1 MKLDYIKEFRA
12 YRSDR
17 LSRIAKPLVKAG
29 VTADQ
34 VTALS
39 LISGLLAVY
48 FLFTNYYLLVLFALL
63 HLLFDGFDGVIA
75 RLTKTSIAG
84 KYLDLV
90 TDNLVTIGVLIKTAI
105 FLQDFY
111 AFIAAGL
118 FSLALTIHIISKLK
132 APILFIR
139 TVSLIVLTI
148 ALNPSFP
155 FAAIL
160 LTAGYLAAG
169 GVSSY
174 SLTRQLQW
182 HLNR

>member
-1 MKLDYIKEFRA
+1 MEIIQPFRV
-12 YRSDR
+12 YRSAK

-29 VTADQ
+29 ITANQ

-63 HLLFDGFDGVIA
+63 HLIFDGFDGVIA
-75 RLTKTSIAG
+75 RLTKTSIDG
-84 KYLDLV
+84 KYLDLI
-90 TDNLVTIGVLIKTAI
+90 TDNMITLGILIKVAI
-105 FLQDFY
+105 FLQDLY
-111 AFIAAGL
+111 AYIAAGL
-118 FSLALTIHIISKLK
+118 FLFALTSHLASKLE

-139 TVSLIVLTI
+139 TASVIVLII
-148 ALNPSFP
+148 ALNPLFP
-155 FAAIL
+155 FTTIL

-169 GVSSY
+169 GVSLY
-174 SLTRQLQW
+174 SLTSQLQW